1 MTYKVGES
9 AVHMIM
15 PLYPEPPAY
24 PADRLL
30 SLNPNDEQTMR
41 QLIRDLCV
49 PYYRSASE
57 NFRMHVKESLRWMLS
72 GGYEREHPNAD
83 RSGFE
88 HLFAIDQESCIEPP
102 DNPRDFYVWLW
113 EEIFGDEPWQI
124 EDWSQ
129 YEYVPDFNRYWYSV
143 RP

>member
-72 GGYEREHPNAD
+72 GGFEKENPGYWQ
-83 RSGFE
+83 SGFE
-88 HLFAIDQESCIEPP
+88 KLFDDPETVLPMP
-102 DNPRDFYVWLW
+102 DNPRNFYLWLW
-113 EEIFGDEPWQI
+113 EELFCDEPWQI